1 MLTIINYFIINIS
14 FLLKIEYFYYKVKYK
29 IYILYKINYT
39 YLIMKSIL
47 NLLFLFFTFNF
58 SFSQTVDEIID
69 MHIKAIGGSE
79 NLDKIQ
85 TAKIEAVSSV
95 AGFDIPITFSM
106 KKPNN
111 VLLEINVQG
120 MIMKQGYDGNTAWVL
135 NPFQGTPV
143 IDTLKGAEAK
153 NLIRTSDID
162 GLLYNYSKKGFKAE
176 LIGKENIEG
185 AETFNVKLT
194 DADGDFINFYIDT
207 ENLMIVK
214 QVSVTK
220 SGEKTITSTSSFSN
234 YKPVENVMIA
244 FDMLLSSSDN
254 PMGQQKI
261 KLSSYIPNVEIDE
274 TIFKIPAE

>member
-1 MLTIINYFIINIS
+1 M
-14 FLLKIEYFYYKVKYK
+14 
-29 IYILYKINYT
+29 
-39 YLIMKSIL
+39 MKSIL
-47 NLLFLFFTFNF
+47 ILLFLFVSVNF

-95 AGFDIPITFSM
+95 AGFDIPLTFSM

-120 MIMKQGYDGNTAWVL
+120 MVMKQGYDGQTAWVL

-143 IDTLKGAEAK
+143 IETLKGAEAK

-194 DADGDFINFYIDT
+194 DADGDFINYYIDT

-214 QVSVTK
+214 QVSITK

-234 YKPVENVMIA
+234 YKPVENVLIA

-261 KLSSYIPNVEIDE
+261 KLSSYTPNVEIDE
-274 TIFKIPAE
+274 TIFKMPAE

>member
-120 MIMKQGYDGNTAWVL
+120 MVMKQGYDGNTAWVL